1 MTKITNTY
9 NNFTGLI
16 PGTSYT
22 VTVAG
27 INKAGTGESSTVTFH
42 LPTKCQSTMSGITS
56 TGKFMFIMIYNNI
69 LYHRFYHRI
78 DILASCLI
86 KKSIINYTELYL
98 ILGLTREYMA
108 SILCIYI
115 HNMP

>member
-1 MTKITNTY
+1 MTGITNTS

-42 LPTKCQSTMSGITS
+42 VP
-56 TGKFMFIMIYNNI
+56 I
-69 LYHRFYHRI
+69 LIVYQEIHLLVSLCLSQHSIAFGGY
-78 DILASCLI
+78 LASCLFYMNNYYMLCI
-86 KKSIINYTELYL
+86 ERSVLSFSMIVGINKEIYGFTVLCTSII
-98 ILGLTREYMA
+98 
-108 SILCIYI
+108 
-115 HNMP
+115 